1 MSEKTQEFIR
11 IRREIVDEINN
22 RIFANP
28 SRNKLDI
35 ELGFILDMLTEI
47 KYELNKQKEN

>member
-35 ELGFILDMLTEI
+35 EFGLS
-47 KYELNKQKEN
+47 KEALKKLLFTK